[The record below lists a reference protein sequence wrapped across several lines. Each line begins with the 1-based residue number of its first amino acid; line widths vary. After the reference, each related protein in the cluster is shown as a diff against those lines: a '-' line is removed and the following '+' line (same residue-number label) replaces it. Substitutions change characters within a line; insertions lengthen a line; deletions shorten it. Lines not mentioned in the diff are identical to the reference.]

1 MDETT
6 AASLSQLRL
15 AFKALSKSV
24 EKALMTG
31 MYTGAGGVSVKNYLA
46 LHARAVEQL
55 PDDYY
60 VREVL
65 SLDLPEDAPE
75 KQKLAAVS
83 LQAGQMVDYLDGLLK
98 ADVRAAYSGP
108 DLDELK
114 TLGRDLQEQILAVTR
129 TTLKRALSGIDI
141 SISKGPVPPEP
152 PEPPMPPEPPAPP
165 EPSKAKRKIEIEDD
179 EYETDDDLDGMI

>member
-15 AFKALSKSV
+15 AFKSLAKSV
-24 EKALMTG
+24 EKALMTE
-31 MYTGAGGVSVKNYLA
+31 MYPGSGDQSARSYRS
-46 LHARAVEQL
+46 LHTHAVTL
-55 PDDYY
+55 IPDDYY

-65 SLDLPEDAPE
+65 ALDVADDAPE

-98 ADVRAAYSGP
+98 P
-108 DLDELK
+108 DPRIAFSSPDFDDIR

-141 SISKGPVPPEP
+141 SISKGPMPPEP
-152 PEPPMPPEPPAPP
+152 PEPPEPPTPPEPP
-165 EPSKAKRKIEIEDD
+165 KGKRKIELDDD
-179 EYETDDDLDGMI
+179 ESETDDNLDGMI

>member
-15 AFKALSKSV
+15 AFKSLAKSV
-24 EKALMTG
+24 EKALMTE
-31 MYTGAGGVSVKNYLA
+31 MYPGSGDQSARSYRS
-46 LHARAVEQL
+46 LHTHAVTL
-55 PDDYY
+55 IPDDYY

-65 SLDLPEDAPE
+65 ALDVADDAPE

-98 ADVRAAYSGP
+98 P
-108 DLDELK
+108 DPRIAFNSPDFDDIR

-141 SISKGPVPPEP
+141 SISKGPMPPEPPEP
-152 PEPPMPPEPPAPP
+152 PEPPMPPEPP
-165 EPSKAKRKIEIEDD
+165 KGKRKIELDDD
-179 EYETDDDLDGMI
+179 ESETDDNLDGMI